1 MKLLT
6 IRNYPEK
13 YGAEGHVL
21 RVAVGLA
28 RQDWDVH
35 AAFPRSDGMQAMIE
49 TCRKNNVHHHEFGDA
64 GSTSQSVI
72 ASRMNVLRS
81 TLRLVREI
89 NPDVVQVTLGWPNE
103 AVPYAVASALLNVP
117 LLAVFQYA
125 PEVVALKLPVLNLC
139 HWARRRRQTWAAVS
153 SQNLDAL
160 SKTFKSKPGEIK
172 ILYNGADTDSP
183 LAGISA
189 SERDGIR
196 KSVRSELG
204 LPENTQ
210 ILLTTGRLSKQK
222 GYFELVEALPKI
234 LARHTDVRFLW
245 AGTGEEELRLKQHV
259 EKAGMRNY
267 VTFLGYRS
275 DVSRLLVASDLF
287 IFPTLAEG
295 GCSSSIREAMVH
307 SLPIVSTLVGGIPE
321 VIDNRHHGLLVR
333 PGDPDK
339 LVEAVHWALEHPG
352 EMRDMAA
359 KAKARIQ
366 DFSADRMI
374 AEYAAVFLAIAASAH
389 STQSQLA

>member
-28 RQDWDVH
+28 RQDWEVH
-35 AAFPRSDGMQAMIE
+35 AAFPRSEGMQAMIE
-49 TCRKNNVHHHEFGDA
+49 TCRQNNVHHHEFGDA

-72 ASRMNVLRS
+72 AGRMNVLRS
-81 TLRLVREI
+81 TLRLVRETT
-89 NPDVVQVTLGWPNE
+89 PDVVQVTLGWPNE
-103 AVPYAVASALLNVP
+103 VVPYAAACALLNVP

-125 PEVVALKLPVLNLC
+125 PEAVTLKLPVLGLC
-139 HWARRRRQTWAAVS
+139 HWARRRGQAWAAVS
-153 SQNLDAL
+153 SQNLEAL
-160 SKTFKSKPGEIK
+160 CKTFQSKAGEIK

-183 LAGISA
+183 LACVSA
-189 SERDGIR
+189 SERGDIR

-210 ILLTTGRLSKQK
+210 ILLTTGRLSRQK

-234 LARHTDVRFLW
+234 LAHNMDVRFLW
-245 AGTGEEELRLKQHV
+245 AGTGEEEKRLKQAV

-275 DVSRLLVASDLF
+275 DVARLLVASDLF
-287 IFPTLAEG
+287 VFPTLAEG

-321 VIDNRHHGLLVR
+321 VIDNQHHGLLVR
-333 PGDPDK
+333 PGDPEK
-339 LVEAVHWALEHPG
+339 LAQAVHWALEHPG
-352 EMRDMAA
+352 EMRDMAVRA
-359 KAKARIQ
+359 KVRIQ
-366 DFSADRMI
+366 DFSADRMV
-374 AEYAAVFLAIAASAH
+374 AEYAAAFFGMVQSDRQMQRKLA
-389 STQSQLA
+389 